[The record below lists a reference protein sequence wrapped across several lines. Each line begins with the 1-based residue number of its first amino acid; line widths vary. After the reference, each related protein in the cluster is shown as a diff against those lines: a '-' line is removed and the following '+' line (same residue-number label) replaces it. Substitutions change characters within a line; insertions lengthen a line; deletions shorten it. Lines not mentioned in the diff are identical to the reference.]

1 MAQVS
6 ALKTTSI
13 TNLDATPIVRAQSW
27 VHGGHSKPYAGTVE
41 TLATD
46 SIGSTYRFFRVGSWM
61 RPVNLAIYC
70 DALGAGCAGDVGLY
84 RTAADGGAVV
94 DADFFASAVAIAT
107 AVNGTDITYEAA
119 SAMDISKIEQRIWE
133 VLGLT
138 VDPNLEYDVAV
149 TLTAA
154 TVAGGTLSLRGS
166 FAW

>member
-1 MAQVS
+1 
-6 ALKTTSI
+6 
-13 TNLDATPIVRAQSW
+13 
-27 VHGGHSKPYAGTVE
+27 
-41 TLATD
+41 
-46 SIGSTYRFFRVGSWM
+46 M